1 VMSDNRRKGVAIDCE
16 KERWVAVGF
25 IALALI
31 GQPAK
36 VQAVFCATCSGRTF
50 RMSPRPTP

>member
-1 VMSDNRRKGVAIDCE
+1 MSDNRRKGVAIDCE